1 MKRIVQNVFFM
12 FASISEL
19 IIAAIMFLAIAIIT
33 VKFAYLTF
41 FVEGYFDSINSLSSF
56 LYNTMNIV
64 IGIEFIKML
73 VRPTPGNV
81 IEVLLFATSRM
92 IIMSH
97 NSVFEMAIGIL
108 CIGVLFAIKKF
119 LFIHFEETSSTLYQ
133 GTQKVK
139 LVNLVERVQIPM
151 DKGSTLREVLEKV
164 LTEKEEPIEIDAT
177 VLFNGVGLKVANM
190 EDGKICRVEIIKQI
204 S

>member
-1 MKRIVQNVFFM
+1 MKKIVQNGFFM
-12 FASISEL
+12 IASISEL

-33 VKFAYLTF
+33 IKFAYLTF

-73 VRPTPGNV
+73 VKPTPGNV

-97 NSVFEMAIGIL
+97 NSVFEMAIGIV
-108 CIGVLFAIKKF
+108 CIGILFAIKKF

-133 GTQKVK
+133 GSQKVK

-151 DKGSTLREVLEKV
+151 DQGSTLKKKKKKT
-164 LTEKEEPIEIDAT
+164 LTEKNEPIEIDAT
-177 VLFNGVGLKVANM
+177 VLFHGVGLKIANM

>member
-1 MKRIVQNVFFM
+1 MKKIVQNGFFM
-12 FASISEL
+12 IASISEL

-33 VKFAYLTF
+33 IKFAYLTF
-41 FVEGYFDSINSLSSF
+41 FVEGYFDSINSLSS
-56 LYNTMNIV
+56 TMNIV

-73 VRPTPGNV
+73 VKPTPGNV

-97 NSVFEMAIGIL
+97 NSVYEMAIGIV
-108 CIGVLFAIKKF
+108 CIGILFAIKKF

-133 GTQKVK
+133 GSQKVK

-151 DKGSTLREVLEKV
+151 DQGSTLREVLEKT
-164 LTEKEEPIEIDAT
+164 LTEKNEPIEIDAT
-177 VLFNGVGLKVANM
+177 VLFHGVGLKIANM

>member
-1 MKRIVQNVFFM
+1 
-12 FASISEL
+12 
-19 IIAAIMFLAIAIIT
+19 
-33 VKFAYLTF
+33 
-41 FVEGYFDSINSLSSF
+41 
-56 LYNTMNIV
+56 
-64 IGIEFIKML
+64 
-73 VRPTPGNV
+73 
-81 IEVLLFATSRM
+81 
-92 IIMSH
+92 
-97 NSVFEMAIGIL
+97 MAIGIL